1 MSHLKKIASSTL
13 AALMLGALCA
23 GTCLA
28 DQAGEKTAPGAAQ
41 AKTSP
46 EDALLRVNGKPITR
60 QELDRSVKV
69 LLAQSR
75 SSQLPPDALKKAQ
88 DAVLEQL
95 TNSELLYQAAQGV
108 QVKDLEQQV
117 AKQLAQNRAKFATEA
132 EYQAA
137 LDGVQMT
144 AKEMEEFTRRDIAIN
159 NMIEKRFG
167 EKMQVSDSEAQKFYD
182 DNKSRLFEK
191 GEEVRASHI
200 LVGTEQGAS
209 QQESK
214 EARERAEALAVRAK
228 AGEDFAKLAK
238 DASTCPSKEKGGDL
252 GQFGKGEMVPS
263 FEKAAYALKPGEI
276 SGVVETQFGYHVIKL
291 TERIPAR
298 QDTYQEVKEKI
309 VEYLKREK
317 VRGQLP
323 AFIKELR
330 DKAKI
335 EKV

>member
-23 GTCLA
+23 GASLA
-28 DQAGEKTAPGAAQ
+28 DQAGEKNAATAQ
-41 AKTSP
+41 AKASA
-46 EDALLRVNGKPITR
+46 DNALLRVNGKPITR
-60 QELDRSVKV
+60 QEMERSVKI

-75 SSQLPPDALKKAQ
+75 GSQLPPDALKKAQ

-95 TNSELLYQAAQGV
+95 TNSELLYQAAQ
-108 QVKDLEQQV
+108 QLELKDLEQQV
-117 AKQLAQNRAKFATEA
+117 ERQLAQNRAKFATEA

-137 LDGVQMT
+137 LDGLEMT
-144 AKEMEEFTRRDIAIN
+144 GKDMEEFTRRDVAIN
-159 NMIEKRFG
+159 NMIEKQFG
-167 EKMQVSDSEAQKFYD
+167 EKMQVAESEAKKFYD
-182 DNKSRLFEK
+182 DNRARLFEK
-191 GEEVRASHI
+191 GESLRASHI
-200 LVGTEQGAS
+200 LIGTEQGAAP
-209 QQESK
+209 QERT
-214 EARERAEALAVRAK
+214 EAKAKADALLVRAK

-238 DASTCPSKEKGGDL
+238 DLSTCPSKAKGGDL
-252 GQFGKGEMVPS
+252 GQFARGDMVPS
-263 FEKAAYALKPGEI
+263 FEKAAYALKPGEL
-276 SGVVETQFGYHVIKL
+276 SEVVETQFGYHIIKL
-291 TERIPAR
+291 TERIAAK
-298 QDTYQEVKEKI
+298 QEKYQEVKEKI